1 MASIYRAW
9 SEGESS
15 PLRHRVTYVPSRSA
29 GRPSVRPPVH
39 LSLSLGQDLLLPLL
53 PLLPSSDHFR
63 FWRPPS
69 RAKNNFDQSPAR
81 RLITPSLVKGAPP
94 FPRVNIFL
102 LHHRISTRVLF
113 QCSNGELWWSDTGDP
128 GAEWQRMGGHD
139 PEKGGLIS
147 LEK

>member
-29 GRPSVRPPVH
+29 GRPFVH
-39 LSLSLGQDLLLPLL
+39 RSTSASASARTSSSPLL
-53 PLLPSSDHFR
+53 PLPPSSDHFR